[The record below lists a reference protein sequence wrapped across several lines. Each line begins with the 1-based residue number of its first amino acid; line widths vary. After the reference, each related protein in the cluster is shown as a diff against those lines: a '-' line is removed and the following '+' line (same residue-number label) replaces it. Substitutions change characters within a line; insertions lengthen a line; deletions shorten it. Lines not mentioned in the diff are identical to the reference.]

1 MRLLLELVPV
11 PVNDVDAAIAF
22 YRDGLGFVLDH
33 DVRPADGVRVVQ
45 LTPPGSACSIGL
57 GTGLPVY
64 GGTPGSQRGLH
75 LVVDDLDEIR
85 AALLARGVVVGEVHD
100 LGGGVRGASLSDPDG
115 NTWELQELAWRR
127 TPS

>member
-11 PVNDVDAAIAF
+11 PVVDVDRSLAF

-64 GGTPGSQRGLH
+64 GGPSGSLRGLH
-75 LVVDDLDEIR
+75 LVVDDLD
-85 AALLARGVVVGEVHD
+85 AAREELLARGVDVDPIHD
-100 LGGGVRGASLSDPDG
+100 LGGGVRGAGLTDPDG
-115 NTWELQELAWRR
+115 NGWELQELAWRSA
-127 TPS
+127 P